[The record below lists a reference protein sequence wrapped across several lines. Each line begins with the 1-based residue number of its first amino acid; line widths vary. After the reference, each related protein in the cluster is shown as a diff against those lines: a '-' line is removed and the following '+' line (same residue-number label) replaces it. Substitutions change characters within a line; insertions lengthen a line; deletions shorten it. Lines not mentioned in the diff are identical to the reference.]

1 MNDNLIVLGGGE
13 SGVGAAYLASQN
25 GISVFLSDK
34 NLIELKY
41 KEILIDNG
49 IEFEEG
55 SHSID
60 KVLKASEIVK
70 SPGIPN
76 DSVLINDII
85 KKNIPIIS
93 EIEFASRFTNAKI
106 IGVTGSNGK
115 TTTVSLI
122 YHILKTSG
130 LNVGIGGNIGNS
142 LAFLIAKNKFDYIV
156 LELSSFQL
164 EGINKFKPS
173 IAVITNLSPDHLER
187 YDYSFE
193 KYVDAKFNIVNNQT
207 SSDYLIYNSQDT
219 TIDNEL
225 KSRKISSSKIPF
237 SLVKGRLSNQTYIE
251 KNSLKSE
258 INKNQ
263 FMISLENL
271 SLKGKHNLQNSMA
284 AATVAHLLKI
294 TNQDIKE
301 SLSNF
306 QSINHRMENVLTIQ
320 KVKYINDSK
329 ATNVNAVYYA
339 LDSMK
344 NSTVWIVGG
353 VDKGNDYNEL
363 LPLVREKVKAII
375 CLGLDNKKIIE
386 TFSSISDLI
395 LETTSMSEA
404 VNFAYKI
411 AKPND
416 AVLLSPACSSFDL
429 FEDYEDRGPGGPRI
443 CARLAARD

>member
-55 SHSID
+55 AHSID

-271 SLKGKHNLQNSMA
+271 SLKGKHNVQNSMA

-429 FEDYEDRGPGGPRI
+429 FEDYEDRGNQFKECVRK
-443 CARLAARD
+443 L

>member
-55 SHSID
+55 THSID

-271 SLKGKHNLQNSMA
+271 SLKGKHNVQNSMA

-429 FEDYEDRGPGGPRI
+429 FEDYEDRGNQFKECVRK
-443 CARLAARD
+443 L